1 MKIRKWLQELDELYA
16 VYDGSVLYAS
26 EPNDSLDYLLFDATN
41 HQENAEREIKKRVI
55 WFLEHEYLGRVNRLI
70 ASKIEQDPKCV
81 KTMNAFYRYMH
92 TLGKYR
98 ILTFASIPM
107 QQERKG
113 KTLFANVYCYF
124 RKEFMQCFQKTYN
137 EPFRKQY
144 PIGNDLR
151 GEFLH
156 WKEYIRTEMCNDGFD
171 SDAIWKKMV
180 DLICT
185 VAIMDELLVQ
195 T

>member
-1 MKIRKWLQELDELYA
+1 MKIRKWLQELDELYK
-16 VYDGSVLYAS
+16 VYDGSVLQAS
-26 EPNDSLDYLLFDATN
+26 EANESLDYLLFDATN
-41 HQENAEREIKKRVI
+41 HQEQAEREIKRRVI
-55 WFLEHEYLGRVNRLI
+55 WFLEHEYVGRVDRFLT
-70 ASKIEQDPKCV
+70 SKIYLQPDCV
-81 KTMNAFYRYMH
+81 KVMNAFYRYMH

-98 ILTFASIPM
+98 ILAFAAIPG
-107 QQERKG
+107 QQELKG
-113 KTLFANVYCYF
+113 KVPFTAVYYYF
-124 RKEFMQCFQKTYN
+124 RGEFMQCLHKTCR
-137 EPFRKQY
+137 EPFQKQY
-144 PIGNDLR
+144 PIQDDLR

-185 VAIMDELLVQ
+185 LAIIDELLCQ

>member
-1 MKIRKWLQELDELYA
+1 LKIRKWLNELDELYK
-16 VYDGSVLYAS
+16 VYDGSILQAES
-26 EPNDSLDYLLFDATN
+26 TDKSLDYLLFEATN
-41 HQENAEREIKKRVI
+41 NQEHAEREIKGRVI
-55 WFLEHEYLGRVNRLI
+55 WFLEHEYLGRAERLI
-70 ASKIEQDPKCV
+70 HSKIYQQPECV

-98 ILTFASIPM
+98 ILTFASIPRH
-107 QQERKG
+107 QTYKG
-113 KTLFANVYCYF
+113 EISFESVYYYF
-124 RKEFMQCFQKTYN
+124 RKEFRECLEKTHT
-137 EPFRKQY
+137 ESFRNQY
-144 PIGNDLR
+144 PVGDTLR

-185 VAIMDELLVQ
+185 IALMDELLSR